1 MRPRPGLPV
10 LLISLVM
17 GRAVSSGPPDSDS
30 KELLRPFCLFLGGLV
45 TSKRCGKGFITHRV
59 LAELRGVV

>member
-17 GRAVSSGPPDSDS
+17 AESSGPPDSDS

-59 LAELRGVV
+59 LAQLRGVA